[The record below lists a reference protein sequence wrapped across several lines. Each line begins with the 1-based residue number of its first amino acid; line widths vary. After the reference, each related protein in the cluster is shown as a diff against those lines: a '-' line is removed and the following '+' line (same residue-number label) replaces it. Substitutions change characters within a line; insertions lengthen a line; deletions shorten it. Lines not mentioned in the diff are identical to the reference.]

1 MPSLARFP
9 KRLVSHT
16 PRPSRDGCAGAIPVQ
31 EIGLVAVVAVAVYM
45 LLAIVSYSAM
55 DPAWTFDGTNLAV
68 SNWVGQ
74 SGAYTADLTL
84 LAFGW
89 AAYMLPAGLAAV
101 VPSLRPRRGEAK
113 QWPAPSWMAVRAV
126 GFAATLV
133 SVCVLLRLHFATDGE
148 LPAGTGGVLGDS
160 LVTLGM
166 PALNPAGL
174 TLCALAL
181 LMIGSQAAV
190 GYSWLQ
196 LAEWTGRGLCQ
207 LFVASAR
214 LGRHAARLG
223 SAVPGV
229 LAARIAALRR
239 SLKPSDAS
247 SESAEDAPSGLAEDA
262 PLAPAE
268 DALFAP
274 AEDAPLPAG
283 EEAEASS
290 AGSDLPMDVPAPAE
304 SASADD
310 PAPDTAQQPLDVSRS
325 PPPVPETPDETP
337 VAPPRLPGLELLEEA
352 DLIARGGYSRESLE
366 AMSRLLEVKL
376 ADFKV
381 QAEVVSVQPG
391 PVVTRFELQPAAG
404 VKVSKITGLAKDL
417 ARSLAV
423 VSVRI
428 VEIIPGKSVVGI
440 EIPNEQRETVRL
452 KEILSSPQFETA
464 DSPLTLALGKDIAGV
479 PVMSDIGKMPHLLV
493 AGTTGSG
500 KSVGVNAM
508 LLSMLYK
515 AQPEELRLILVDPK
529 MLELAVY
536 DGIPHLLTPVVTDM
550 KDAAQAL
557 NWCVAEMERRYQL
570 MAAFG
575 VRNIGGFNKRVKDA
589 RGGGEPLV
597 DPLWPQDAADPAPA
611 LSTLPYIVVV
621 IDEFA
626 DMMMIVGK
634 KVEQLIARIAQKAR
648 AAGIHLVLAT
658 QRPSVDVITGLIK
671 ANIPA
676 RLSFQVSSRIDSRT
690 ILDQGGAE
698 QLLGHGDMLFLPPG
712 TSVPV
717 RVHGAFVS
725 DEEVHAV
732 AADWKSRGQPDYLAE
747 VVAGTVDTEI
757 PGTVDLSEEAK
768 SGGDSSEP
776 LYDEAVAFV
785 VESRRASISAVQRK
799 LRIGY
804 NRAARLI
811 EAMEEAG
818 VVSAMN
824 SQGNREV
831 LVAGGAE

>member
-1 MPSLARFP
+1 MPKSPSPRRQGASNTHLPQTPAAR
-9 KRLVSHT
+9 SG
-16 PRPSRDGCAGAIPVQ
+16 SAGAVPLR
-31 EIGLVAVVAVAVYM
+31 EIGLVAVVTLSIFL
-45 LLAIVSYSAM
+45 LLAFVSYSAM
-55 DPAWTFDGTNLAV
+55 DPAWAFAGSDLAV

-74 SGAYTADLTL
+74 SGAYTADIALWV
-84 LAFGW
+84 FGW
-89 AAYMLPAGLAAV
+89 AAYMLPVGLAVAAV
-101 VPSLRPRRGEAK
+101 VVLRPGRRDLVTTRQA
-113 QWPAPSWMAVRAV
+113 WSWALARLG
-126 GFAATLV
+126 GFLGMLV
-133 SVCVLLRLHFATDGE
+133 AVCVLLRLHFATAQQ
-148 LPAGTGGVLGDS
+148 LPAGNGGLLGNS
-160 LVTLGM
+160 LVAWGL
-166 PALNPAGL
+166 PLLNPAGL

-181 LMIGSQAAV
+181 LMIGVQATV
-190 GYSWLQ
+190 GHSWLQ
-196 LAEWTGRGLCQ
+196 LAEWTGRGLSALAAGWLPATRHVGRLLGAAGLAVKELASGFRSRLVARQ
-207 LFVASAR
+207 GRTWTDGSLVLESAPVAVASA
-214 LGRHAARLG
+214 ARLEHPPEPPAFTQ
-223 SAVPGV
+223 SPPDEPETAPTPTPGA
-229 LAARIAALRR
+229 LDARPVDVREP
-239 SLKPSDAS
+239 KPAPPPPPPAG
-247 SESAEDAPSGLAEDA
+247 ESAEGQFD
-262 PLAPAE
+262 
-268 DALFAP
+268 
-274 AEDAPLPAG
+274 LPA
-283 EEAEASS
+283 
-290 AGSDLPMDVPAPAE
+290 
-304 SASADD
+304 
-310 PAPDTAQQPLDVSRS
+310 LD
-325 PPPVPETPDETP
+325 
-337 VAPPRLPGLELLEEA
+337 LLEER
-352 DLIARGGYSRESLE
+352 DRLTSGGFSRDSLE
-366 AMSRLLEVKL
+366 EMSRLLEVKL

-404 VKVSKITGLAKDL
+404 VKVSKIVGLAKDL

-440 EIPNEQRETVRL
+440 EIPNEKREMVRL
-452 KEILSSPQFETA
+452 KEILSSRQFDEA
-464 DSPLTLALGKDIAGV
+464 GSPLTLALGKDIAGA

-515 AQPEELRLILVDPK
+515 ATPDELRLILVDPK

-570 MAAFG
+570 MAALG
-575 VRNIGGFNKRVKDA
+575 VRNIAGFNKRVGDA
-589 RGGGEPLV
+589 RDSGAPLA
-597 DPLWPQDAADPAPA
+597 DPLAPEGADQAPPELIA
-611 LSTLPYIVVV
+611 LPYIVVV

-676 RLSFQVSSRIDSRT
+676 RLSFQVSSRVDSRT

-717 RVHGAFVS
+717 RIHGAFVS

-732 AADWKSRGQPDYLAE
+732 AAYWKARATPNYLEE
-747 VVAGTVDTEI
+747 VVVGGLDPGI
-757 PGTVDLSEEAK
+757 PGTVDLGADGK
-768 SGGDSSEP
+768 GDTESSEP

-824 SQGNREV
+824 GQGGREV
-831 LVAGGAE
+831 LAPNGRGD

>member
-1 MPSLARFP
+1 MWSLKRSP
-9 KRLVSHT
+9 KRSGSQRVRRAARLPV
-16 PRPSRDGCAGAIPVQ
+16 GAVPVQ
-31 EIGLVAVVAVAVYM
+31 EIGLVAAVAVAVYL
-45 LLAIVSYSAM
+45 LLAIVSYSSM
-55 DPAWTFDGTNLAV
+55 DPAWTFDGSNLSV
-68 SNWVGQ
+68 SNWVGR

-89 AAYMLPAGLAAV
+89 AAYMLPAGLAAAAI
-101 VPSLRPRRGEAK
+101 PALRPRGEEPRP
-113 QWPAPSWMAVRAV
+113 WPTPALLAARAV
-126 GFAATLV
+126 GFVATLV
-133 SVCVLLRLHFATDGE
+133 AVCVLLRLHFGAEGD

-160 LVTLGM
+160 LVTLGL

-174 TLCALAL
+174 TLCALAV
-181 LMIGSQAAV
+181 LMIGLQAAV
-190 GYSWLQ
+190 GHSWLR

-207 LFVASAR
+207 LALAA
-214 LGRHAARLG
+214 GKAAR
-223 SAVPGV
+223 
-229 LAARIAALRR
+229 
-239 SLKPSDAS
+239 
-247 SESAEDAPSGLAEDA
+247 SGLASSGSAWRTAAARMAGLRRRSATETETVATSTAYPLPAASENTPMAAPAPALDDATA
-262 PLAPAE
+262 PLATDATPEAPPIEPAPRAIEPTVAKPSPTRATAPKAQPAE
-268 DALFAP
+268 
-274 AEDAPLPAG
+274 
-283 EEAEASS
+283 
-290 AGSDLPMDVPAPAE
+290 
-304 SASADD
+304 
-310 PAPDTAQQPLDVSRS
+310 
-325 PPPVPETPDETP
+325 
-337 VAPPRLPGLELLEEA
+337 PPRLPGLNLLEEA
-352 DLIARGGYSRESLE
+352 DLLATGGYSRESLE

-440 EIPNEQRETVRL
+440 EIPNERRETVRL
-452 KEILSSPQFETA
+452 KEILSSPQFETT

-479 PVMSDIGKMPHLLV
+479 AVMADIGKMPHLLV

-515 AQPEELRLILVDPK
+515 AQPEDLRLILVDPK

-575 VRNIGGFNKRVKDA
+575 VRNIGGFNKRVKEA
-589 RGGGEPLV
+589 RQSGETIA
-597 DPLWPQDAADPAPA
+597 DPLWPQDAADAAPA
-611 LSTLPYIVVV
+611 LDALPYIVVV

-732 AADWKSRGQPDYLAE
+732 AADWKTRGQPDYLAE
-747 VVAGTVDTEI
+747 VVAGGVDTQI
-757 PGTVDLSEEAK
+757 PGTVDLSEETKA
-768 SGGDSSEP
+768 GGDDSDEP

-811 EAMEEAG
+811 EAMEAAG

-831 LVAGGAE
+831 LVAGAAAE

>member
-1 MPSLARFP
+1 MDFPVMWSLKRSRQKLDPRRVRRAAR
-9 KRLVSHT
+9 LSV
-16 PRPSRDGCAGAIPVQ
+16 GAVPVQ
-31 EIGLVAVVAVAVYM
+31 EIGLVAVVAVAVY
-45 LLAIVSYSAM
+45 LTLAIVSYSSM
-55 DPAWTFDGTNLAV
+55 DPAWTFDGSNLSV
-68 SNWVGQ
+68 SNWVGR

-89 AAYMLPAGLAAV
+89 AAYMLPAGLAAAV
-101 VPSLRPRRGEAK
+101 IPALRTRGKEPMP
-113 QWPAPSWMAVRAV
+113 WPPPAWLAVRAV

-133 SVCVLLRLHFATDGE
+133 AVCVLLRLHSGAEGD

-160 LVTLGM
+160 LVTLGL

-174 TLCALAL
+174 TLCALAV
-181 LMIGSQAAV
+181 LMIGTQAAV
-190 GYSWLQ
+190 GHSWLQ
-196 LAEWTGRGLCQ
+196 LAEWTGRGLCK
-207 LFVASAR
+207 LVVAAGRVAR
-214 LGRHAARLG
+214 AGLG
-223 SAVPGV
+223 SSGGAWRKAVAWVAGLRFRSAPAPENV
-229 LAARIAALRR
+229 PTPTAEPLPLASDNTESPVPALPETDAPPAMDAEPEAPPVQPVPRAIEPIVV
-239 SLKPSDAS
+239 KPSPTPKTA
-247 SESAEDAPSGLAEDA
+247 AKAQ
-262 PLAPAE
+262 PAE
-268 DALFAP
+268 
-274 AEDAPLPAG
+274 
-283 EEAEASS
+283 
-290 AGSDLPMDVPAPAE
+290 
-304 SASADD
+304 
-310 PAPDTAQQPLDVSRS
+310 
-325 PPPVPETPDETP
+325 
-337 VAPPRLPGLELLEEA
+337 PPRLPGLNLLEEA
-352 DLIARGGYSRESLE
+352 DLLATGGYSRESLE

-440 EIPNEQRETVRL
+440 EIPNERRETVRL
-452 KEILSSPQFETA
+452 KEILSSPQFVTTN
-464 DSPLTLALGKDIAGV
+464 SPLTLALGKDIAGV
-479 PVMSDIGKMPHLLV
+479 PVMADIGKMPHLLV

-515 AQPEELRLILVDPK
+515 AQPEDLRLILVDPK

-557 NWCVAEMERRYQL
+557 NWCVAEMERRYQV
-570 MAAFG
+570 MAAVG
-575 VRNIGGFNKRVKDA
+575 VRNIGGFNKRVKDSRQA
-589 RGGGEPLV
+589 GEPLT
-597 DPLWPQDAADPAPA
+597 DPLWPQDAADAAPEQE
-611 LSTLPYIVVV
+611 TLPYIVVV

-732 AADWKSRGQPDYLAE
+732 AADWKERGDPDYLAE
-747 VVAGTVDTEI
+747 VVAGVVDTEI
-757 PGTVDLSEEAK
+757 PGTVDLSEETKAGG
-768 SGGDSSEP
+768 GGDSGEP

-831 LVAGGAE
+831 LVAGAAVE

>member
-1 MPSLARFP
+1 MWSLKRSP
-9 KRLVSHT
+9 KWSCAHRVRGGGRLPV
-16 PRPSRDGCAGAIPVQ
+16 GAVPLQ
-31 EIGLVAVVAVAVYM
+31 EVGLVATLAVAVYL
-45 LLAIVSYSAM
+45 LLAIFSYSAM
-55 DPAWTFDGTNLAV
+55 DPAWTFDGSNLSV
-68 SNWVGQ
+68 SNWVGR

-89 AAYMLPAGLAAV
+89 AAYMLPGGLAAAAI
-101 VPSLRPRRGEAK
+101 PALRPRGKEPRA
-113 QWPAPSWMAVRAV
+113 WPPPSWLAVRAV

-133 SVCVLLRLHFATDGE
+133 AVCVLLRLHFGVDGD

-160 LVTLGM
+160 LVTLGL

-174 TLCALAL
+174 TLCALAV

-190 GYSWLQ
+190 GHSWLE
-196 LAEWTGRGLCQ
+196 LAEWTGRGLCK
-207 LFVASAR
+207 LIAATSRGARRGLRSSGGAWRTAAAWMAGLRRRSTRTVEPAVAPTLDSLSSATDNTQ
-214 LGRHAARLG
+214 AAR
-223 SAVPGV
+223 
-229 LAARIAALRR
+229 
-239 SLKPSDAS
+239 
-247 SESAEDAPSGLAEDA
+247 
-262 PLAPAE
+262 
-268 DALFAP
+268 
-274 AEDAPLPAG
+274 PLPSIP
-283 EEAEASS
+283 EAA
-290 AGSDLPMDVPAPAE
+290 AQPAMDA
-304 SASADD
+304 
-310 PAPDTAQQPLDVSRS
+310 APDA
-325 PPPVPETPDETP
+325 PPPVEP
-337 VAPPRLPGLELLEEA
+337 VVAVIEPTVTKPSPRRTKAQPVEPPRLPGLNLLEEA
-352 DLIARGGYSRESLE
+352 DLLARGGYSRESLE

-440 EIPNEQRETVRL
+440 EIPNERRETVRL
-452 KEILSSPQFETA
+452 KEILSSPQFEVT

-515 AQPEELRLILVDPK
+515 AQPEDLRLILVDPK

-575 VRNIGGFNKRVKDA
+575 VRNIGGFNKRVKSA
-589 RGGGEPLV
+589 RESGEALA
-597 DPLWPQDAADPAPA
+597 DPLWPQDAGDAAPELA
-611 LSTLPYIVVV
+611 TLPYIVVV

-732 AADWKSRGQPDYLAE
+732 AADWKARGQPDYLAE
-747 VVAGTVDTEI
+747 VVAGGVDTQI
-757 PGTVDLSEEAK
+757 PGTVDLSEESK
-768 SGGDSSEP
+768 TGGGESGEP

-831 LVAGGAE
+831 LVAGAAAE